1 MFQSSI
7 KALLVG
13 ILVCVAVYVG
23 VFIGRVNS
31 RNVLYVPDIPERTV
45 SENDGIIKININTAT
60 LDELQMLPV
69 VGKTIA
75 ENIIRYREKY
85 GKFVDIIEI
94 RYVDG
99 ITKDLYEKIEKYLTI
114 GGF

>member
-1 MFQSSI
+1 
-7 KALLVG
+7 
-13 ILVCVAVYVG
+13 
-23 VFIGRVNS
+23 
-31 RNVLYVPDIPERTV
+31 
-45 SENDGIIKININTAT
+45 
-60 LDELQMLPV
+60 MLPG